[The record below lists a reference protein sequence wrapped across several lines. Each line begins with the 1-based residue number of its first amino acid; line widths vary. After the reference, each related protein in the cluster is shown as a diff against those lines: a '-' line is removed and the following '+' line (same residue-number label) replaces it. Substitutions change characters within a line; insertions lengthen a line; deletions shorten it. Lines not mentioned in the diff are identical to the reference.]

1 MSDNLKQ
8 IVLRVGK
15 LIDRVR
21 TDLTEEV
28 RTKIITIIT
37 IDVHSRD
44 VIEKFVGEKINSQEH
59 FAW

>member
-8 IVLRVGK
+8 INARVGK

-28 RTKIITIIT
+28 RVKIITIIT

-44 VIEKFVGEKINSQEH
+44 VIEKFVAEKINS
-59 FAW
+59 